1 MKQEGS
7 ASAALR
13 SGFCDG
19 RAVQRGGAAG
29 RLAIS
34 RAEKRPPPDG
44 TLSLD

>member
-19 RAVQRGGAAG
+19 RAVQRGAAG